1 MVTAEIT
8 IKNKTG
14 LHARPAA
21 TFSAA
26 AAKFR
31 SDIKVKNLDRDTA
44 EVNAK
49 STVRIL
55 TLAISQG
62 IRIRLTASGEDEETA
77 LATLVALIEDG
88 FGEL

>member
-1 MVTAEIT
+1 MVTAEVI

-21 TFSAA
+21 TFSTT
-26 AAKFR
+26 AAKFK
-31 SDIKVKNLDRDTA
+31 SDIKVKNLNRDSA

-49 STVRIL
+49 STVRVL

-62 IRIRLTASGEDEETA
+62 MRIQLTVNGEDEEPA
-77 LATLVALIEDG
+77 VDALVALIEGG